1 MSASDAMIRR
11 FEGEFEERQAFIQG
25 LIAGAEDKGRDLSE
39 QELKLIAGAR
49 ERMAELGSQL
59 EPLRATAQIAADS
72 RQKAREIDEAI
83 NTARTGQ
90 LVGKVEYR
98 SVGAYLADMYV
109 AAQSGGDDARN
120 RLEVF
125 KRTAAHQTTTDN
137 PGLLPESIVEP
148 VINLVDNAR
157 PLVSALGPTDLGM
170 GSWAYAKITQHT
182 QVAVQ
187 SAEKAEMSSR
197 KMTISKT
204 SITAPT
210 YGGYVNISRQDLNR
224 SSPQIADMVV
234 NDLAS
239 EYATATEAACVA
251 AVLAGATAGTAL
263 DATPT
268 AAEIATALWAAA
280 ATVYSSM
287 KGGGQ
292 LLLIVAPGDMGLF
305 GPLFAPVNPQNGFSS
320 GFNAG
325 SFGSGAM
332 GAISGI
338 QTIMTPGFTAAG
350 QALVVNTAAIRVF
363 EHRYGALTVDEPSVW
378 GLQVG
383 YAGDFQTVIVQTGG
397 IVSIDTTP

>member
-11 FEGEFEERQAFIQG
+11 FEQEFEERQAFIQG

-49 ERMAELGSQL
+49 DRMKELADQL
-59 EPLRATAQIAADS
+59 EPLRATADIAAQS

-98 SVGAYLADMYV
+98 SAGAYLADLY
-109 AAQSGGDDARN
+109 AAAMNGGEDARN

-125 KRTAAHQTTTDN
+125 NRTAAHQTLADN

-157 PLVSALGPTDLGM
+157 PAVTALGPTDLGS

-182 QVAVQ
+182 QVGVQ
-187 SAEKAEMSSR
+187 SAEKAEMASR
-197 KMTISKT
+197 KMTITKT
-204 SITAPT
+204 PITAPT
-210 YGGYVNISRQDLNR
+210 YGGYVNISKQDISR
-224 SSPQIADMVV
+224 TSPQITDMVIA
-234 NDLAS
+234 DLAS
-239 EYATATEAACVA
+239 EYATETEKACVA
-251 AVLAGATAGTAL
+251 ALLAGATAGTAL

-268 AAEIATALWAAA
+268 AAEIATALWNAA

-287 KGGGQ
+287 KGAGQ
-292 LLLIVAPGDMGLF
+292 LLLLVAPGDMGLF

-320 GFNAG
+320 GFAAG

-338 QTIMTPGFTAAG
+338 TTIMTPGFAAAG
-350 QALVVNTAAIRVF
+350 QALVVNSRCVRVF
-363 EHRYGALTVDEPSVW
+363 EHRYGALQVDEPSVW

-397 IVSIDTTP
+397 IVSIDTVP